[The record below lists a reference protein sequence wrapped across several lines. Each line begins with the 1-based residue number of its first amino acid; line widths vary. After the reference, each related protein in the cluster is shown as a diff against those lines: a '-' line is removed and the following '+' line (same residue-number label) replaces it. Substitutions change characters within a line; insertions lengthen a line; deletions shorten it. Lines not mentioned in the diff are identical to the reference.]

1 MEPSVYVI
9 ITGEYSDWSIL
20 GYAKTE
26 EEANRICAEHNTDC
40 SPFYSAYYREVEFL
54 DADGEIDDPKE
65 RYIYPF
71 EFLGLYN
78 GVEMTGR
85 PDHRWVD
92 SAILPKAKPKIVE
105 KPGGKISVTVYLD
118 EKDCDEKAEK
128 IALDAVYQYISEK
141 RGL

>member
-9 ITGEYSDWSIL
+9 ITGEYSDWGIL

-40 SPFYSAYYREVEFL
+40 DLFYTAYYREVEFL
-54 DADGEIDDPKE
+54 DADGEIDDPKL
-65 RYIYPF
+65 RYIFPF

-78 GVEMTGR
+78 GVEITSK
-85 PDHRWVD
+85 PDCRWVT
-92 SAILPKAKPKIVE
+92 SVILPKTKPKIVE

-118 EKDCDEKAEK
+118 EEDGVEKAEK
-128 IALDAVYQYISEK
+128 IALDAVYKYIAEK